1 MKRIK
6 LKTMLLSLLLFL
18 TMWPASLSA
27 QNDGSRGLLGLGPA
41 SSDMEYN
48 NRGGGLLNRTGSFNI
63 GTQLFGSDENGGF
76 NIGTQQFGQ
85 EAPLGGGWLVLT
97 FAGAAYAFKKRKN
110 NNA

>member
-6 LKTMLLSLLLFL
+6 LKTMLFSLLLFL
-18 TMWPASLSA
+18 TMWPAKLSA
-27 QNDGSRGLLGLGPA
+27 QNDGSRGLFGLGPA

-48 NRGGGLLNRTGSFNI
+48 NRGGLLDATGGYNI

-97 FAGAAYAFKKRKN
+97 FAGVAYAFKKRKN